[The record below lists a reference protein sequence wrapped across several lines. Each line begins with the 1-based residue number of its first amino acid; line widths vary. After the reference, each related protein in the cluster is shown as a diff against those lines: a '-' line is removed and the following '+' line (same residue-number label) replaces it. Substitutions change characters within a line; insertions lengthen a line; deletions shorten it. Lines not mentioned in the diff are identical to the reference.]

1 MSLTVVTVLSW
12 ASHLTALV
20 AVGVYFYVLAR
31 RPQWVRLL
39 NGSGLF
45 FTGVA
50 LTQVAAL
57 LPGAAAQG
65 ALNTIAVTVALLIA
79 AVLAQSWSALQN
91 RRAWDGEERRAGAD
105 DVELQP

>member
-1 MSLTVVTVLSW
+1 VSLPILTVLNW
-12 ASHLTALV
+12 ASGLAALV
-20 AVGVYFYVLAR
+20 AIAVYFYVLAR

-50 LTQVAAL
+50 LTQVAVL
-57 LPGAAAQG
+57 LPGAAERG

-79 AVLAQSWSALQN
+79 AVLAQSYSALRN
-91 RRAWDGEERRAGAD
+91 RRAWDGVERRAGAD